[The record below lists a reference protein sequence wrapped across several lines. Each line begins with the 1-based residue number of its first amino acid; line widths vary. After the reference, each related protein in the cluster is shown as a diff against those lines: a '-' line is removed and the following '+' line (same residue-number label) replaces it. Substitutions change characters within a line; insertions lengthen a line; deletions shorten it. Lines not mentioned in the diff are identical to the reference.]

1 MLSYLYLYKKKSI
14 RNIKARLT
22 RQQTQ
27 HSKKNFF
34 HSNRLCSNIN
44 VFSTIRVVFDAKTPL
59 RRRQSLLQY
68 TLRPRNA
75 KRSSRISDSLHR
87 RQRIQPDQPMI
98 LPERD
103 TNPEWEALLDR
114 LDVASEEA
122 DQTALIAEA
131 IRTIYPYERRKM
143 RALIFDRRDVILIAK
158 TSFEKVLH

>member
-1 MLSYLYLYKKKSI
+1 MYSLQFNL
-14 RNIKARLT
+14 
-22 RQQTQ
+22 
-27 HSKKNFF
+27 FF
-34 HSNRLCSNIN
+34 N
-44 VFSTIRVVFDAKTPL
+44 TIRVVFDAKTPL
-59 RRRQSLLQY
+59 RRIQSLLQY
-68 TLRPRNA
+68 TFRPRNA
-75 KRSSRISDSLHR
+75 SNKALRSHLKNNLNRRKRV
-87 RQRIQPDQPMI
+87 QADQPVNDPVI